1 MHGSVVDTSED
12 VGMRNQTYLLA
23 AALLVSIACAN
34 ASTAT
39 AQDAT
44 TAQAATD
51 LASAEAAWKAA
62 GITDYTMSVKITGCM
77 ACGVPLEYSV
87 TVSDGEITEETSPS
101 GFNDPEPMTV
111 ELLFDWLRPMSPD
124 NLDATYNEVGV
135 PIEAHVSSPPGVS
148 DMQADYHVKFEQT

>member
-44 TAQAATD
+44 
-51 LASAEAAWKAA
+51 SAEAAWNAA

-87 TVSDGEITEETSPS
+87 TVSDGEVTEETSPS
-101 GFNDPEPMTV
+101 GFKDPEPMTV

-148 DMQADYHVKFEQT
+148 DMQADYHVKFEQA